1 MKKYL
6 TIEEIRNSEKLK
18 QMDHK
23 TSLVD
28 DIEEKTTFKTRKWSM
43 FAIDMAAIVVVI
55 GLLKNRKKK
64 F

>member
-1 MKKYL
+1 
-6 TIEEIRNSEKLK
+6 
-18 QMDHK
+18 MDHK

-28 DIEEKTTFKTRKWSM
+28 DIEEKTTFKTRKWIM

>member
-1 MKKYL
+1 
-6 TIEEIRNSEKLK
+6 
-18 QMDHK
+18 MDHR

-28 DIEEKTTFKTRKWSM
+28 DIEEKRRLKTRKWIM
-43 FAIDMAAIVVVI
+43 FVIDMAAIVVVI

>member
-28 DIEEKTTFKTRKWSM
+28 DIEEKN
-43 FAIDMAAIVVVI
+43 DV
-55 GLLKNRKKK
+55 
-64 F
+64 

>member
-23 TSLVD
+23 NQ
-28 DIEEKTTFKTRKWSM
+28 FGRKYR
-43 FAIDMAAIVVVI
+43 
-55 GLLKNRKKK
+55 RKDYG
-64 F
+64 